1 MYHEV
6 VDGLRSFVEALDQRK
21 SPRIEMLA
29 AKYAALCDDANSRL
43 TQCTQLIASGRRAEA
58 IQLAEAD
65 PKLLDMVGALDFPGR
80 EAWLELASIYDLPP
94 PSPLRIDDAAA
105 LNAAFAAQAPL
116 ESLLAQHRRLALAR
130 APIEQRLATAREI
143 ARLDPEPTSW
153 DDELRSYERAWYD
166 VCLQRSR
173 EHAGAKKTRQVL
185 ATLMELQTAP
195 HIERPPP
202 KLVQDVQKLVRAS
215 AVAESGTVVDELE
228 RLQNAGDVDGV
239 RKHIL
244 RWREIREL
252 SGGEINAE
260 VILRANGVEA
270 WLEGHDRFVA
280 AERKFEEATAELS
293 ALLMKPDATL
303 AEFEEAFQRTV
314 GSTRPPP
321 TDILQAIQAR
331 ITKLRRQRREQ
342 RTLIGIGA
350 GAVVLLIVG
359 SVTFA
364 HYRSVANR
372 NAKSLSDEVKSLL
385 AEGNLS
391 AARQK
396 IDGADRSLQTHLLT
410 ASARQ
415 QVAKEEEAYAEKRG
429 AFSAA
434 LRPILDCEPTMPL
447 DNAHIEAAQKAAFGR
462 QERLELDEAV
472 NRHLARFRAIEDGRE
487 SKFAE
492 RLGAWQDEE
501 TKLLRAFDGNGRDEA
516 AAGVAKALK
525 EIEAQEAEQKR
536 FASPTLNK
544 TEGMRK
550 RFEKLA
556 ALGRFRDREK
566 ELKLTLRS
574 MTPETDDFRGFLNA
588 VEEYAAKSPLE
599 TDVADRARLMQ
610 EKQGWIDLAVW
621 NKNCKAWR
629 INPVPK
635 DPRGRLKEIDEY
647 LKAHPNSP
655 AKGWAG
661 EYRAHLAAI
670 AKQNV
675 EIKREIDSLLDNPFV
690 SNIWLIVDDSG
701 KRYYT
706 AVKPKNSD
714 AASDA
719 AGVTLEYYVNYEQ
732 EKKRVN
738 MTRGRIASV
747 NPAPQTVVAEK
758 IRQMFLRYDPGQWDA
773 SILDA
778 IAEIKAA
785 KEVDPCLAAIM
796 VRRLVKCGKE
806 GSPGLEETL
815 RTWMPMQ
822 DVERVDG
829 TFCWMD
835 PANRDEDQHRV
846 AQEAVFHLPDARTL
860 KGRAQTATIAKVGA
874 LAVPRPLLGWL
885 EKSPSGEWYMQE
897 FPGRDLAAMTDS
909 ELGIVQSGGAGRPT
923 SWRAIGEIKNGT
935 ASVRTGASD
944 LELRPV
950 FANVRAKPR

>member
-153 DDELRSYERAWYD
+153 DEELRSYERAWYD

-195 HIERPPP
+195 HIEKPPP

-215 AVAESGTVVDELE
+215 AVAESGSVVDELE
-228 RLQNAGDVDGV
+228 RLQNAGDVEGV

-244 RWREIREL
+244 RWREVKEFA
-252 SGGEINAE
+252 SGEIAAE
-260 VILRANGVEA
+260 TMQRGEGVVE

-280 AERKFEEATAELS
+280 REREFEAAAAELS
-293 ALLMKPDATL
+293 GRLMNPASTIEEIEAAHRKTL
-303 AEFEEAFQRTV
+303 GTHRTLPMETAMAV
-314 GSTRPPP
+314 QTR
-321 TDILQAIQAR
+321 IAA
-331 ITKLRRQRREQ
+331 LRRKRNERRAW
-342 RTLIGIGA
+342 IGTGVA
-350 GAVVLLIVG
+350 AAVVIVVSG
-359 SVTFA
+359 LSFA
-364 HYRSVANR
+364 HFRSVANR
-372 NAKSLSDEVKSLL
+372 NARALSSEMGALL
-385 AEGNLS
+385 ADGKID

-396 IDGADRSLQTHLLT
+396 LDSADRSLQTHDLT
-410 ASARQ
+410 TAVRQ
-415 QVAKEEEAYAEKRG
+415 RLEKEEAAYAEKRG
-429 AFSAA
+429 AFTAA
-434 LRPILDCEPTMPL
+434 LKPILDREPTMPL
-447 DNAHIEAAQKAAFGR
+447 DNAHIDAAQKAAFGR

-472 NRHLARFRAIEDGRE
+472 NRHLARFRAIEDSRE
-487 SKFAE
+487 NKFAE
-492 RLGAWQDEE
+492 RHGAWQDEE
-501 TKLLRAFDGNGRDEA
+501 AKLLRAFDGNGRDEA

-525 EIEAQEAEQKR
+525 EIDAQEAEQKR
-536 FASPTLNK
+536 FLSPTLNK

-566 ELKLTLRS
+566 ELKRTLRS
-574 MTPETDDFRGFLNA
+574 MTPETDDLKSLLNI
-588 VEEYAAKSPLE
+588 VEEFAAKSPLE

-690 SNIWLIVDDSG
+690 SNIWLIVDDAG

-897 FPGRDLAAMTDS
+897 FPGRDSTAMSDS
-909 ELGIVQSGGAGRPT
+909 ELGIVQSGGEGRPT